1 MNTSTTA
8 EIPTNF
14 WGQIEH
20 QLTMIITEPAE
31 TFDAVRR
38 VLLDPDYDQVQKDIH
53 LNEPRTFDADSA
65 FFAGSGGEES
75 LQEALYDAGWG
86 LVTAKASY
94 YYAMRHPT
102 TGETLTYLEGDVERG
117 DRITKGGSP
126 G

>member
-1 MNTSTTA
+1 MDAPDTT
-8 EIPTNF
+8 EIPTGF
-14 WGQIEH
+14 WGQIEN
-20 QLTMIITEPAE
+20 QLQRLRSAS
-31 TFDAVRR
+31 TFNEVHR
-38 VLLDPDYDQVQKDIH
+38 VLLDPAYDQVQKDIH
-53 LNEPRTFDADSA
+53 LNGARTFDADSA